1 MVCVIE
7 QNFQKQNK
15 TKQIN
20 FELVSSVGTKLNPIK
35 TQHNREIRPRENHRT
50 RLSYIY
56 ISVEDSREFP
66 SCGDEITQSNS
77 RRTSGF
83 TVFYGEIEDEEEEG
97 SRN

>member
-1 MVCVIE
+1 MIWEIDHIE
-7 QNFQKQNK
+7 KSLVKKIPEDMTKTFSLLHNK
-15 TKQIN
+15 
-20 FELVSSVGTKLNPIK
+20 
-35 TQHNREIRPRENHRT
+35 EIRLKENHRT

-66 SCGDEITQSNS
+66 SRVDEITQSNS

-83 TVFYGEIEDEEEEG
+83 MVFYGEIEDEEEEG

>member
-7 QNFQKQNK
+7 QNFQNK

-20 FELVSSVGTKLNPIK
+20 LVWRLVSSVGTKLNPIK

-66 SCGDEITQSNS
+66 SPCI
-77 RRTSGF
+77 
-83 TVFYGEIEDEEEEG
+83 
-97 SRN
+97 

>member
-7 QNFQKQNK
+7 RNFQNK

-20 FELVSSVGTKLNPIK
+20 LGVLVSSVGTKLNPIK
-35 TQHNREIRPRENHRT
+35 TQHIREIRPRENHRT

-66 SCGDEITQSNS
+66 SPC
-77 RRTSGF
+77 R
-83 TVFYGEIEDEEEEG
+83 
-97 SRN
+97 

>member
-1 MVCVIE
+1 
-7 QNFQKQNK
+7 
-15 TKQIN
+15 
-20 FELVSSVGTKLNPIK
+20 GTKLNPIK

>member
-7 QNFQKQNK
+7 QNFQNK

-20 FELVSSVGTKLNPIK
+20 LGVLVSSVGTKLNPIK

-66 SCGDEITQSNS
+66 SPCI
-77 RRTSGF
+77 
-83 TVFYGEIEDEEEEG
+83 
-97 SRN
+97 

>member
-7 QNFQKQNK
+7 RNFQNK

-20 FELVSSVGTKLNPIK
+20 LGLLVSSVGTKLNPIK

-50 RLSYIY
+50 RLSDIY

-66 SCGDEITQSNS
+66 SPC
-77 RRTSGF
+77 R
-83 TVFYGEIEDEEEEG
+83 
-97 SRN
+97 